1 MSIITGSASS
11 ISEKPAY
18 VEQLSYFCLA
28 KEHVPIAG
36 ISIGE
41 ANTSAAALGQMWEK
55 HLVIKHKCKIF
66 FNVLNSLSSVF
77 FFLIFISPSVSVEGI
92 LKYKSTFGKVAG
104 IVFSPRPAWLP
115 SAGVLNL
122 LNSVFK

>member
-28 KEHVPIAG
+28 KERVPIAS
-36 ISIGE
+36 ISSGE
-41 ANTSAAALGQMWEK
+41 YSASSAALGQMWEK

-66 FNVLNSLSSVF
+66 F
-77 FFLIFISPSVSVEGI
+77 
-92 LKYKSTFGKVAG
+92 
-104 IVFSPRPAWLP
+104 
-115 SAGVLNL
+115 
-122 LNSVFK
+122 